1 MNIIIYI
8 FIGIITFGILYCG
21 YWMYIK
27 LSTAD
32 TRLLQLVNEIN
43 RVKTDL
49 RASKNEL
56 SSAIK
61 SCRYLI
67 TNTPDSGSS
76 KNKDAKKYGVEII
89 TERDFLALLGDTQNK
104 SPLFG

>member
-56 SSAIK
+56 SLESLRNKISEAQNLTPIDSQLILERLKNSISQANLILLKK
-61 SCRYLI
+61 S
-67 TNTPDSGSS
+67 
-76 KNKDAKKYGVEII
+76 
-89 TERDFLALLGDTQNK
+89 FLLCAL
-104 SPLFG
+104 